1 MIIRNACVYTEEGRF
16 EAKDIYIEG
25 TEFADQPRQEKEVLD
40 GEGCIAIPGLTDI
53 HFHGC
58 MGADFSD
65 GNMRTLDEIAGYEA
79 KNGIT
84 TIVPATMTLPEEL
97 LQQSC
102 EVACEFRKQQE
113 AGKKEKKAVLC
124 GIHMEGP
131 FVSEEKL
138 GAQNPD
144 YVRRADQK
152 MFDRMQEKS
161 GGMIRFVDIAPETDG
176 AMDFIRENKKRTVL
190 SLAHTGAD
198 YDTAGKA
205 FAAGVSHVTHLYNA
219 MTPFT
224 HRNPGVIG
232 AAVDAKAEAELI
244 CDGVHVHPSAV
255 RMALK
260 LFGEDRIIFISDS
273 MRAAGLKDGAYT
285 LGGQKVEVKGRYARL
300 ENGNLAG
307 SVTNLMDCLRWAVK
321 EAGIPLT
328 TAVKCAAVNPAKSAG
343 IYEKYGSITPG
354 KAANL
359 VLLRKEDLS
368 IKSVILNGE
377 IL

>member
-25 TEFADQPRQEKEVLD
+25 TEFAGRPLQEKEALD

-65 GNMRTLDEIAGYEA
+65 GKMTALDGIADYEA
-79 KNGIT
+79 RNGVT
-84 TIVPATMTLPEEL
+84 TIVPATMTLPEETL
-97 LQQSC
+97 YQIC
-102 EVACEFRKQQE
+102 ESAREFRKQQE

-131 FVSEEKL
+131 FVSGEKP

-144 YVRRADQK
+144 YLRGADQRL
-152 MFDRMQEKS
+152 FDRMQEKS
-161 GGMIRFVDIAPETDG
+161 GGMIRFVDIAPEADG

-190 SLAHTGAD
+190 SVAHTGAD
-198 YDTAGKA
+198 YDAAKEA
-205 FAAGVSHVTHLYNA
+205 FAAGACHVTHLYNA

-224 HRNPGVIG
+224 HRAPGVIG
-232 AAVDAKAEAELI
+232 AAVDAKADAELI

-260 LFGEDRIIFISDS
+260 LFGEDHMIFISDS
-273 MRAAGLKDGAYT
+273 MRAAGLGDGAYM
-285 LGGQKVEVKGRYARL
+285 LGGRKVEVKGRYARL
-300 ENGNLAG
+300 ESGSLAG
-307 SVTNLMDCLRWAVK
+307 SVTNLMDCVRWAVK

-328 TAVKCAAVNPAKSAG
+328 TAVKCAAVNSAKSAG

-359 VLLRKEDLS
+359 VLLKKEDLS
-368 IKSVILNGE
+368 IKSVILNGV